1 MEPVLKQKTIDQEE
15 LIKKLDVDKVEANN
29 KKNLVQEESAVVQD
43 KALELEE
50 INTKSQTQ
58 LNEARPKLEEAISAL
73 DSLSRGDVSELKS
86 VRLEQ
91 GSIMLELMQCVQII
105 FDKGTDEKSIKKTL
119 ADVNFLRD
127 LKDAEPKNIE
137 KSTINKLKAK
147 KAQCPN

>member
-1 MEPVLKQKTIDQEE
+1 VANLSITFFATPSSTSSSSKSL
-15 LIKKLDVDKVEANN
+15 EA
-29 KKNLVQEESAVVQD
+29 
-43 KALELEE
+43 
-50 INTKSQTQ
+50 TFC
-58 LNEARPKLEEAISAL
+58 
-73 DSLSRGDVSELKS
+73 RGDISELKS

-147 KAQCPN
+147 KNQCPN